1 VVELLTGTMET
12 HRRLYNDALGW
23 RIHIYETH
31 GATFTLYEQQK
42 AFARIR
48 KTNPFLARCNA
59 YSLNL
64 TLQRLEKAYQSFF
77 RRCKTGGTPG
87 FPKFR
92 QVGQFNTI
100 SFGQNNGYLVTPPPD
115 GERWG
120 TLRLTQMIDGK
131 KHHHNI
137 RCKFHRPL
145 PANAKQKQISITRE
159 GNRWFLC
166 ISLEIPDEKPTCGKG
181 SVGVDVGI
189 SKFATLSDGSE
200 LGDSKTLNANL
211 ARLRIANRAL
221 ARKTNKRS
229 NRRKK
234 CREHLAAVHRKI
246 RNTRRNVH
254 ENVAKKLVDDFGMI
268 GVENLNVAGML
279 KNKKLA
285 RSIADAGWSQFVT
298 VLESTATRRGAEV
311 VAVPPYN
318 TSQNCSG
325 CGVKVPTSLSM
336 RTHECP
342 ARGLELDR
350 DENAAKNILALALEI
365 KKKGKNKK
373 NKKVES

>member
-1 VVELLTGTMET
+1 LDT
-12 HRRLYNDALGW
+12 
-23 RIHIYETH
+23 
-31 GATFTLYEQQK
+31 
-42 AFARIR
+42 
-48 KTNPFLARCNA
+48 
-59 YSLNL
+59 
-64 TLQRLEKAYQSFF
+64 
-77 RRCKTGGTPG
+77 
-87 FPKFR
+87 
-92 QVGQFNTI
+92 
-100 SFGQNNGYLVTPPPD
+100 
-115 GERWG
+115 
-120 TLRLTQMIDGK
+120 
-131 KHHHNI
+131 
-137 RCKFHRPL
+137 
-145 PANAKQKQISITRE
+145 
-159 GNRWFLC
+159 
-166 ISLEIPDEKPTCGKG
+166 
-181 SVGVDVGI
+181 
-189 SKFATLSDGSE
+189 
-200 LGDSKTLNANL
+200 NL

-325 CGVKVPTSLSM
+325 CGVKVPKSLSM

-342 ARGLELDR
+342 ECGLELDR